1 MEIFYR
7 SCRREIGY
15 NVADSIFVFQDGTV
29 IQDISYSTKYGP
41 RSLQKLE
48 LNAGGDGG

>member
-7 SCRREIGY
+7 SCRRGIGY
-15 NVADSIFVFQDGTV
+15 NVADSIFVFPDGTV

-41 RSLQKLE
+41 RSLQKLK
-48 LNAGGDGG
+48 LNAGGNDE

>member
-7 SCRREIGY
+7 NCRREVGY
-15 NVADSIFVFQDGTV
+15 NIADSIFVLPDGTV

-41 RSLQKLE
+41 RSLEKLK
-48 LNAGGDGG
+48 LNAGGDER

>member
-15 NVADSIFVFQDGTV
+15 NVADSIFVFPDGTV
-29 IQDISYSTKYGP
+29 IQDISYSTKHGP
-41 RSLQKLE
+41 RSLQKLK
-48 LNAGGDGG
+48 LNAGGNDE